1 MSVEAGKTVSHSP
14 FNADEWRS
22 KVKQYLIHHLIQMS
36 GEVSKTVS
44 HSPYL
49 IQMSEE
55 ASKTV
60 SHSPFNSDE
69 WRSK

>member
-1 MSVEAGKTVSHSP
+1 MSEEA
-14 FNADEWRS
+14 
-22 KVKQYLIHHLIQMS
+22 
-36 GEVSKTVS
+36 SKTVF

-55 ASKTV
+55 AGKTV
-60 SHSPFNSDE
+60 SHSPFTSDE

>member
-1 MSVEAGKTVSHSP
+1 MSAEAGKTVSHSP
-14 FNADEWRS
+14 FDSDKWRNQ
-22 KVKQYLIHHLIQMS
+22 VKQYLIHH
-36 GEVSKTVS
+36 
-44 HSPYL
+44 L

-69 WRSK
+69 WRSQ